1 MTQRRL
7 PPAQRRE
14 QITRAARSLI
24 VHRGLAA
31 ISLRD
36 IAAAAGVSMGT
47 VTYHFTGIDE
57 ILGAVVVAESERFYA
72 EVVQAAETEPDVR
85 VALDT
90 LIDPMFADSPDAE
103 AHWRIWSDYW
113 SAVVRRPGM
122 TEPYAER
129 VRFWEACCTR
139 VIARGV
145 EAGTVRPVD
154 PAQAALKLSAYA
166 DGLGAQLA
174 QEAPGLTPAIAR
186 AWMAEFVQALLFD
199 R

>member
-7 PPAQRRE
+7 PPAQRRQ
-14 QITRAARSLI
+14 QIVTAARSLI
-24 VHRGLAA
+24 VQRGLAA

-36 IAAAAGVSMGT
+36 IAAASGVSMGT
-47 VTYHFTGIDE
+47 VTYHFRGIDE

-72 EVVQAAETEPDVR
+72 EVVQAADGEPDVR

-90 LIDPMFADSPDAE
+90 LIDPMFADSPAAT

-113 SAVVRRPGM
+113 AAVVRRPEM
-122 TEPYAER
+122 TQPYAER

-145 EAGTVRPVD
+145 ADGSLRPVD

-166 DGLGAQLA
+166 DGLGAQLG
-174 QEAPGLTPAIAR
+174 QEAPGLTATVAGV
-186 AWMAEFVQALLFD
+186 WMTEFVQLLLFD
-199 R
+199 